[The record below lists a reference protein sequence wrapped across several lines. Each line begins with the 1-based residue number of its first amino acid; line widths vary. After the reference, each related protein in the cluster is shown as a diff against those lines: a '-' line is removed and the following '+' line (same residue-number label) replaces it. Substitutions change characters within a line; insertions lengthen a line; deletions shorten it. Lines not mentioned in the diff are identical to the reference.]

1 MTGTGETIT
10 KADLD
15 EVRGVALATFAMTLN
30 TITVMKGAGRL
41 SQEDVDKIVG
51 ASLLAL
57 QGGDVSNAAVHA
69 GRMFLSTVAESLG
82 VTTSKPS

>member
-1 MTGTGETIT
+1 MAASGEQVS

-41 SQEDVDKIVG
+41 TQEDIDKIVG

-69 GRMFLSTVAESLG
+69 GRVFLSTVAESLG
-82 VTTSKPS
+82 VTTAKPS